1 MSKMLP
7 PDIYQKA
14 ARGTV
19 DIKLQDGLHAIAQT
33 ALLTANQNHMAGSQF
48 PGASQ
53 SLYVS

>member
-1 MSKMLP
+1 MLP